1 MKKVAGR
8 APGSAKFWK
17 SDDICDYVI
26 GIVCQTKHHFFF
38 LSLKFSQKMSLR
50 LFQPLFRFFD
60 FFSST
65 KNIFFSEV
73 DIELD
78 DFCWP

>member
-1 MKKVAGR
+1 MVAGR

-26 GIVCQTKHHFFF
+26 GMVYQTNHHFFF

-60 FFSST
+60 FFFQ
-65 KNIFFSEV
+65 KNINIFRRVEIGSAA
-73 DIELD
+73 
-78 DFCWP
+78 FCGP